1 MRLKLIC
8 VLCIC
13 ILLTSCKYELPEEK
27 RPEVI
32 SNIAAVVDDNY
43 SSDSSETPLMISMA
57 DVEKLSDNSE
67 LNKAIEKYHDVQQ
80 YKVYLLEDNKMLI
93 VTDALFQGIKGYV
106 VSDEELEGVL
116 EVPGMG
122 FDSDR
127 VSILNRIEGSNIYR
141 FSAGQ

>member
-1 MRLKLIC
+1 MRESRGLGDNIMRIKLIC

-57 DVEKLSDNSE
+57 DVVKLSDNSE
-67 LNKAIEKYHDVQQ
+67 LNKAIEKYYDVQQ
-80 YKVYLLEDNKMLI
+80 YKIQTE
-93 VTDALFQGIKGYV
+93 
-106 VSDEELEGVL
+106 
-116 EVPGMG
+116 
-122 FDSDR
+122 
-127 VSILNRIEGSNIYR
+127 
-141 FSAGQ
+141 